1 MKTIYYRVVV
11 SEDEEQDFLNAM
23 KDLMLIYD
31 KEFEEEEKMTT
42 VKSQVEVLNKLIEQF
57 EDRARWAE
65 ADGNISVEQY
75 NNGLAEGLR
84 RVRNGDFE

>member
-1 MKTIYYRVVV
+1 M
-11 SEDEEQDFLNAM
+11 A
-23 KDLMLIYD
+23 
-31 KEFEEEEKMTT
+31 T
-42 VKSQVEVLNKLIEQF
+42 VKSQVEILNKLIEQF

-65 ADGNISVEQY
+65 SDGNIFVEQY